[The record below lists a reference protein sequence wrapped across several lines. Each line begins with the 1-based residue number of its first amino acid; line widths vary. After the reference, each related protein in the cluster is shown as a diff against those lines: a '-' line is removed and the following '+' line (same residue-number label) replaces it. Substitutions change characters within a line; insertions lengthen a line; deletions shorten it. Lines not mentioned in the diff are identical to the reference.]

1 MTKTTKIIIG
11 IVIVGLAIWIIV
23 ALRNPN
29 ETASVSEPIKIGVI
43 APLSGPVAD
52 YGEEIRQGVLAATGT
67 STVQLL
73 FEDDKCDPKEAV
85 STFQKLTEFNK
96 IKFII
101 GPACGSP
108 QEAIVPLLKDKNV
121 LTIVPAAASSALYQ
135 LSGNNFYNIQYSLE
149 DESKFIAEQMFARGY
164 DKVALV
170 SYGNAFSKTHAD
182 SFRVNF
188 KGGIALDEV
197 INDDNANVSTV
208 ITKIKVAGVK
218 AIYAPD
224 VSWFFASAI
233 PKLIQQKVVVPV
245 FGTYVV
251 ELPAVR
257 DLVPDVF
264 YSFPGD
270 LTGPEGAVYGL
281 AKQAAEVLIANVSAC
296 VGDYAC
302 VKNKLQTSGQFN
314 QQGIFERPFILKQI
328 KDGQPV
334 IIND

>member
-73 FEDDKCDPKEAV
+73 FEDDKCDPKEAA

-108 QEAIVPLLKDKNV
+108 QEAIVPLLKDKNG

-170 SYGNAFSKTHAD
+170 SYGNAF
-182 SFRVNF
+182 
-188 KGGIALDEV
+188 
-197 INDDNANVSTV
+197 
-208 ITKIKVAGVK
+208 
-218 AIYAPD
+218 
-224 VSWFFASAI
+224 
-233 PKLIQQKVVVPV
+233 
-245 FGTYVV
+245 
-251 ELPAVR
+251 
-257 DLVPDVF
+257 
-264 YSFPGD
+264 
-270 LTGPEGAVYGL
+270 
-281 AKQAAEVLIANVSAC
+281 
-296 VGDYAC
+296 
-302 VKNKLQTSGQFN
+302 
-314 QQGIFERPFILKQI
+314 
-328 KDGQPV
+328 
-334 IIND
+334 